1 MKDVKRVSE
10 RLWTLKRVVK
20 ITGSGPV
27 SASQNRV
34 QVPEVSRVYIE
45 GIVAGLI
52 GAATIAIWFLLLDA
66 LNGRPL
72 HTPTVLG
79 TAVFRQ
85 SAGLDAPEK
94 LDVSFE
100 MVLMYTWVHTLI
112 FCVIGGFASKL
123 IALAERDASLGFGIL
138 LFFVFFEFG
147 FIVVAF
153 VLAEP
158 VLHVLAWPAILVGNL
173 LAAGTMG
180 SYFWRH
186 HPNLLIR
193 P

>member
-1 MKDVKRVSE
+1 MNNMKRVSE
-10 RLWTLKRVVK
+10 RPLTLKGVLRM
-20 ITGSGPV
+20 TRFSAAG
-27 SASQNRV
+27 ASQDRV
-34 QVPEVSRVYIE
+34 HRAEVSRVYIE
-45 GIVAGLI
+45 GIIAGLI

-72 HTPTVLG
+72 YTPTVLG
-79 TAVFRQ
+79 TALFRQ
-85 SAGLDAPEK
+85 SAGLDAPEM

-100 MVLMYTWVHTLI
+100 MVLMYTWVHALI
-112 FCVIGGFASKL
+112 FCVIGGLASRL
-123 IALAERDASLGFGIL
+123 IALAERDANLGFGIL

-147 FIVVAF
+147 FIVVALVF
-153 VLAEP
+153 AEP
-158 VLHVLAWPAILVGNL
+158 VLHALAWPAILVGNL

>member
-1 MKDVKRVSE
+1 M
-10 RLWTLKRVVK
+10 
-20 ITGSGPV
+20 ITKS
-27 SASQNRV
+27 SSHRAAQARV

-45 GIVAGLI
+45 GIIAGLI

-66 LNGRPL
+66 LSGRPL

-79 TAVFRQ
+79 TALFRH
-85 SAGLDAPEK
+85 SAGLDAPGN

-100 MVLMYTWVHTLI
+100 MVLMYTWVHALV
-112 FCVIGGFASKL
+112 FCIIGGVASKL
-123 IALAERDASLGFGIL
+123 IALAERDSNLGFGIL

-147 FIVVAF
+147 FIVVALVF
-153 VLAEP
+153 AEP
-158 VLHVLAWPAILVGNL
+158 VLHTLAWPAILLGNL

-180 SYFWRH
+180 AYFWRH